1 MRSARMRVSVLMGM
15 LVTGLHQ
22 DDVQRSMTHASLRLD
37 MVGES
42 PDAGDRTLEHHGL
55 KTVIVVK
62 VYMGRRKHQFM
73 VLVLHF
79 SEHRRQVSLA
89 MSVDVGEVCDA
100 VPLLDLASA
109 GA

>member
-1 MRSARMRVSVLMGM
+1 
-15 LVTGLHQ
+15 
-22 DDVQRSMTHASLRLD
+22 
-37 MVGES
+37 
-42 PDAGDRTLEHHGL
+42 
-55 KTVIVVK
+55 
-62 VYMGRRKHQFM
+62 MGRRKHQFM

-89 MSVDVGEVCDA
+89 MIVDVGEVCDA